1 MSSEETV
8 IIHHLVSNHFE
19 QKKQHTDSYLC
30 GLQHRFHLHVFNS
43 EQTGRRNGVP
53 VRAIKAHMGVEAE
66 LLLLLNLALDGGG

>member
-1 MSSEETV
+1 MSSEETS
-8 IIHHLVSNHFE
+8 IKHHLVSNHSE

-53 VRAIKAHMGVEAE
+53 VRTIKAYMGS
-66 LLLLLNLALDGGG
+66 GGRASLTIKLGTR